1 MFFGIWLQNLNE
13 SMDNVQL
20 QELFLKYG
28 NILSC
33 KVSIFED
40 GKSKGYGFVQFES
53 EESSNAAIENLN
65 GTNVG
70 GKQMYDTFSPKFR
83 LWIND

>member
-1 MFFGIWLQNLNE
+1 MVFGVYLQNLNE
-13 SMDNVQL
+13 SMDNIQL
-20 QELFLKYG
+20 RELFQNFG

-33 KVSIFED
+33 KVSTFED
-40 GKSKGYGFVQFES
+40 GKSKGYGFVQFDT

-70 GKQMYDTFSPKFR
+70 GKQMYGTFSPKV
-83 LWIND
+83 